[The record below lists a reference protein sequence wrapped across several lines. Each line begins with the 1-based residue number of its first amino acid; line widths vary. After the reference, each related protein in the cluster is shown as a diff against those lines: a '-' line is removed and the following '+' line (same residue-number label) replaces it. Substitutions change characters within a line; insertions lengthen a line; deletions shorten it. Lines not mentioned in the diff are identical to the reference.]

1 MLASFNVSQLED
13 PKTPVYLCT
22 WDEGIVE
29 VHTKQSLIEDY
40 LNNSNLGDNN
50 NWSHNSSYGE
60 WDYESFRD
68 YLDKNWFVSSQ
79 HNTGDFTRYTNDNMT
94 IERIN

>member
-1 MLASFNVSQLED
+1 MLASFNVSELED

-29 VHTKQSLIEDY
+29 IHTKQSLIEDY

-50 NWSHNSSYGE
+50 DWSSSRHGE

-68 YLDKNWFVSSQ
+68 YLDN
-79 HNTGDFTRYTNDNMT
+79 NNLDFTRYINHNMT

>member
-1 MLASFNVSQLED
+1 MLASFNISELED

-29 VHTKQSLIEDY
+29 IHTKQSLIEDY

-50 NWSHNSSYGE
+50 DWSSSRHGV

-68 YLDKNWFVSSQ
+68 YLDN
-79 HNTGDFTRYTNDNMT
+79 NNLDFTRYINHNMT